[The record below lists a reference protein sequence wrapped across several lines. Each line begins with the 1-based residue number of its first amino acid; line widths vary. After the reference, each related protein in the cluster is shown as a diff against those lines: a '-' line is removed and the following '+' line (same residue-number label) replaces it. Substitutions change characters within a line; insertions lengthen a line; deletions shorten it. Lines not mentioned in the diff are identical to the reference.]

1 MPRKMQLSRRY
12 RIDPDDNIL
21 ARLSLSSV
29 FLQHLND
36 IRSNA
41 LVVELMQRLPEQ
53 RTIRQD

>member
-1 MPRKMQLSRRY
+1 MQLSRRY